1 MKQLFQNKLLN
12 TLIKILIFGGLLFVL
27 YRQLFSNEKIDIAYA
42 HFLLNFHG
50 NYFLLSVVILLM
62 VLNWTI
68 ESVKWKLLID
78 KLHPISWLD
87 AFEGILFGV
96 TFSLFTPSRIGEF
109 GGRVF
114 ALNTD
119 RKEAIVSTI
128 LGSIAQIVINL
139 SFGALGLLVY
149 SFLFEKMDAYFLF
162 AFVFIYVLMVAAI
175 HFCFYNLDVVST
187 KFSNFSIFKKVYK
200 YIHIIDLYSNID
212 FLKLEILSAI
222 RYGIYCL
229 QFVLLLK
236 FFGFQLPFFTA
247 MVLVAA
253 IFFLQTINPINI
265 ALLDIGFRGNIAA
278 LFLTGFTPNPFAII
292 ATTVTL
298 WFINLIIPAII
309 GGISA
314 LRFSFFREE

>member
-12 TLIKILIFGGLLFVL
+12 ALIKILIFGGLLFVL

-42 HFLLNFHG
+42 HFLLNFNG

-62 VLNWTI
+62 ILNWTI

-87 AFEGILFGV
+87 AIEGILFGV

-128 LGSIAQIVINL
+128 LGSIAQIVVNL

-149 SFLFEKMDAYFLF
+149 SFL
-162 AFVFIYVLMVAAI
+162 
-175 HFCFYNLDVVST
+175 
-187 KFSNFSIFKKVYK
+187 YK
-200 YIHIIDLYSNID
+200 
-212 FLKLEILSAI
+212 
-222 RYGIYCL
+222 
-229 QFVLLLK
+229 
-236 FFGFQLPFFTA
+236 
-247 MVLVAA
+247 
-253 IFFLQTINPINI
+253 
-265 ALLDIGFRGNIAA
+265 
-278 LFLTGFTPNPFAII
+278 
-292 ATTVTL
+292 
-298 WFINLIIPAII
+298 
-309 GGISA
+309 
-314 LRFSFFREE
+314 